1 MTTQTIDTAER
12 IAAKLGMSSRT
23 VKAAYSINT
32 DDPVMPFITEI
43 SSAYTNN
50 TGDLMMCGHVD
61 YLLRTASML
70 VCGDEKRKV
79 VEFKPGREFF
89 LADMY
94 WLPPD
99 GDPIGP
105 MAFEATCSL
114 HGDGTLL
121 KVRQSGCDETSERWS
136 RYYEI
141 ISTGWTLALA
151 ALKKHL
157 EEKWHP

>member
-1 MTTQTIDTAER
+1 MLFRSHISPKGQAQADRIGERLKALGANPTRILHSDKQWTIDTAER

-79 VEFKPGREFF
+79 VEFKPGN
-89 LADMY
+89 
-94 WLPPD
+94 
-99 GDPIGP
+99 
-105 MAFEATCSL
+105 
-114 HGDGTLL
+114 GTTA
-121 KVRQSGCDETSERWS
+121 C
-136 RYYEI
+136 
-141 ISTGWTLALA
+141 
-151 ALKKHL
+151 L
-157 EEKWHP
+157 ESKDSNWVVTFIWRDDHPAG